1 MLVLG
6 RKRWTL
12 DQYLYHSEV
21 NLENCWKLSMVE
33 DPALSA
39 VSIVKDLTARHRAG
53 EKEMY
58 KEAARKNLS
67 HGGGGD
73 MGQGGGHI
81 FSDSAVNQSD
91 VLVSRNA

>member
-6 RKRWTL
+6 RKRWIL

-58 KEAARKNLS
+58 NEATRKNLS

-81 FSDSAVNQSD
+81 FSDSAVNQSH

>member
-6 RKRWTL
+6 RKRWIL

-21 NLENCWKLSMVE
+21 HLENCWKLSMVE
-33 DPALSA
+33 DPALRA

-58 KEAARKNLS
+58 KEAASKNIS
-67 HGGGGD
+67 KTEENIENNMAFKIVGP
-73 MGQGGGHI
+73 
-81 FSDSAVNQSD
+81 
-91 VLVSRNA
+91 RWRY